1 MHLDPVYLVSPTP
14 TPHART
20 SRRAFL
26 IGGATFF
33 AGVGIGCGYG
43 QRVDAASAASTRNT
57 TDRDQVLEELRA
69 LATHATL
76 EDLVAARFRL
86 LHHLERDYPD
96 DVVLWAGVGRLAEAC
111 LTMPNFPDRSLA
123 APWLARRIEQA
134 QHPAPSLR
142 ALAARLKAL
151 R

>member
-1 MHLDPVYLVSPTP
+1 MHIDPVYLVSPTP
-14 TPHART
+14 TPRART

-43 QRVDAASAASTRNT
+43 QRVDAAAAAAP
-57 TDRDQVLEELRA
+57 RDATNRDDVLEELRA
-69 LATHATL
+69 LATHAPL
-76 EDLVAARFRL
+76 EDLVDARFRL

-134 QHPAPSLR
+134 RHPSPSLR
-142 ALAARLKAL
+142 ALADRLKTL